1 MIRYRDGKIVS
12 TKGERFTQ
20 VSKAESE
27 EMKKSI
33 VGSSSGSS
41 SSLCYWRLALAG
53 GGTADSTTP
62 PVNATIGYDL
72 PGGCHHGSRAQAI
85 SAVDPLDCSTILADN
100 TINSSETSA
109 IVLGSTSGTIPSIP
123 LNHFSTIATIS
134 RNKKELLEPI
144 QRLESWGPDGATC
157 LCILILSVLRSLT
170 LICSVPSTFVHSI
183 EVGRCNAAFSTT
195 TPLQFQCTLPS
206 IR

>member
-53 GGTADSTTP
+53 GGPKDTMP

-72 PGGCHHGSRAQAI
+72 PGGCHHGPRAQAI
-85 SAVDPLDCSTILADN
+85 SEVAPLQYSARLTDNAINCSVTSVD
-100 TINSSETSA
+100 
-109 IVLGSTSGTIPSIP
+109 VLGSTSGTIPILSNP
-123 LNHFSTIATIS
+123 FSTRATNS
-134 RNKKELLEPI
+134 RNQKEGLEP
-144 QRLESWGPDGATC
+144 RLESWGPDCTTC
-157 LCILILSVLRSLT
+157 LCIHILSVMKS
-170 LICSVPSTFVHSI
+170 LICSVPSTFVHGL
-183 EVGRCNAAFSTT
+183 EVGSCNSAFSTT